1 MSENLGVIEYQV
13 RSDLS
18 GVIRST
24 TLFDRNLEAMERS
37 FGRVDAAASTF
48 NGTLGRLTTVAYS
61 VGAALAVDK
70 IVKYADAWTIA
81 GNKIANYLKDGQN
94 LADVQE
100 SIFQAANR
108 TSTPLQAVASLYGRL
123 EPATRGLIS
132 SGSELLKIT
141 ETINKAFV
149 VSGATAEEASNAV
162 VQLAQALGA
171 GALRSE
177 EFNSVNE
184 QGPRIMQGIADYMG
198 VARGE
203 LKNLAAQGKIT
214 TAVVIE
220 SMRAMS
226 DSVDSEFSKMNQT
239 FEMKGTQA
247 LNNLTK
253 ALGSN
258 DDVKKAVSAIGDA
271 MLSLSENIDSV
282 VTAGEVLATIYG
294 AKLIGAISSAAVAT
308 AKSAIASHSA
318 AMAAVEETKAE
329 VALATANMETARVR
343 VLNQKAT
350 ISQIAAERDHLASAQ
365 ASLTAQLSAATTER
379 DRTAIRLQLLKYS
392 QAMITAANQEAAAV
406 SRLAVVTGEAS
417 AAQRILSASTETAA
431 ATARAASA
439 SLSAASG
446 VLGLIG
452 GPAGLATIAAIGVY
466 SLYQNMEEGRKSSIE
481 YGKSLDANTEALK
494 KLTAAQAAAQV
505 AQLERSITEQTKALK
520 EQREAV
526 TELQNKVAEVEE
538 FTKTAITTR
547 VRMADAE
554 RKLTR
559 FRQDLAIATG
569 DLETKE
575 TELSQTKSKLYSIQ
589 QQQNG
594 SLRDNYVMM
603 GDVNSQSNIAAGIQR
618 ELNNIIGEG
627 NRLLAERNNVG
638 RQNYVMTPDTK
649 ISQEAQ
655 NILADIKARTEAEKA
670 YGTAAS
676 ARIMAEKQAADAG
689 VTDPAEIRQISD
701 AAAAYWELTNSR
713 KEGTKA
719 AKSSATE
726 EKRISDTIEEAKLKT
741 QQLAIQ
747 YKNMSTTELGAIETK
762 KRHTQASAELEAQR
776 TLGISA
782 SSQQV
787 KALAAEI
794 YAQDQ
799 LAAKLDAR
807 VNRQKVMDEAL
818 KTSAEQA
825 QKNRDLQS
833 KVDPIAAV
841 KINYEDQ
848 LAALQ
853 EAKQR
858 ELITEQQFQQQKEIL
873 ARTYEQ
879 NRMAAAEELYKQQS
893 AGNEFL
899 MNSLD
904 ALGSAATSTISGL
917 LSGTMSVT
925 EAMQNFANIIL
936 NQAVGA
942 LVEMGLN
949 YVKQQLL
956 SQAMAAAQ
964 VATASATGTAI
975 AAAYAPAAA
984 MASLASFGGN
994 AAPASAG
1001 IASTTA
1007 LASSLALA
1015 GGRRYG
1021 GAVNPGSMY
1030 PVNEGGA
1037 PEMLTVGAKQY
1048 LMPNARGEVV
1058 SNSDAT
1064 GGSGGWTIINNNY
1077 ASDVVSSSVSVDES
1091 SKTITMAVNEVAR
1104 QLSTRTG
1111 PVSKGLQGGYN
1122 VSGRTS

>member
-18 GVIRST
+18 GAIRST

-48 NGTLGRLTTVAYS
+48 NGTMSRLTSVAYS

-123 EPATRGLIS
+123 EPVTRGLVS
-132 SGSELLKIT
+132 SGSELIKIT

-149 VSGATAEEASNAV
+149 VSGATAEEASSAV
-162 VQLAQALGA
+162 VQLAQALGS

-220 SMRAMS
+220 SMRAMA
-226 DSVDSEFSKMNQT
+226 DSVDTEFSKMNQT

-282 VTAGEVLATIYG
+282 VTAGEVLATVYG

-308 AKSAIASHSA
+308 AKSAVASHSA
-318 AMAAVEETKAE
+318 AMAAVEEAKAE
-329 VALATANMETARVR
+329 TSLASANMDTARVR

-350 ISQIAAERDHLASAQ
+350 ISQIAAERAHLASAQ
-365 ASLTAQLSAATTER
+365 ASLTAQLSAATTEK

-392 QAMITAANQEAAAV
+392 QAMIAAANQEATAV

-417 AAQRILSASTETAA
+417 AAQRILSASTATAA

-481 YGKSLDANTEALK
+481 YGKSLDASTEALK
-494 KLTAAQAAAQV
+494 KLTAAQAAAQA
-505 AQLERSITEQTKALK
+505 AQLERSIVNQQNEVSALK
-520 EQREAV
+520 KEV
-526 TELQNKVAEVEE
+526 SDLSAEYDRNA
-538 FTKTAITTR
+538 KTS
-547 VRMADAE
+547 MALFGSVDGL
-554 RKLTR
+554 RQQQ
-559 FRQDLAIATG
+559 QDLAIATA
-569 DLETKE
+569 DLEAKE
-575 TELSQTKSKLYSIQ
+575 AELSQTKSKLYSIQ

-627 NRLLAERNNVG
+627 NRLLAERNKAG
-638 RQNYVMTPDTK
+638 AQSYVMVADKK

-655 NILADIKARTEAEKA
+655 KILADIKARTEAERA

-689 VTDPAEIRQISD
+689 VTDPAEIRRISD
-701 AAAAYWELTNSR
+701 AAAAYWELTNAR

-747 YKNMSTTELGAIETK
+747 YKNLSTTELGAVETK

-799 LAAKLDAR
+799 LAAKLNAR
-807 VNRQKVMDEAL
+807 VERQKIMDNAL

-841 KINYEDQ
+841 QINYEDQ

-853 EAKQR
+853 EAKQK
-858 ELITEQQFQQQKEIL
+858 ELITEQQFQQQKDIL

-879 NRMAAAEELYKQQS
+879 NRLAAAEELYKQQS

-904 ALGSAATSTISGL
+904 ALGNAATSTISGL

-956 SQAMAAAQ
+956 SQAMAAANI
-964 VATASATGTAI
+964 ATASATGTAI

-1007 LASSLALA
+1007 LASGLALS

-1021 GAVNPGSMY
+1021 GGVNPGSMY

-1064 GGSGGWTIINNNY
+1064 SGNGGITFIVNNN
-1077 ASDVVSSSVSVDES
+1077 ASNVVSTTQSYDES
-1091 SKTITMAVNEVAR
+1091 TKTVTLAVNEVAR
-1104 QLSTRTG
+1104 QLATRTG

-1122 VSGRTS
+1122 VSGRTA